1 MNKVIMIGRL
11 TKEVALN
18 TTGAKPV
25 GKFTIAV
32 NRDFKNKEGKY
43 DADFINCV
51 AFDKRAEVI
60 AKHFSKGSQIALT
73 GSWRTGSYDAQ
84 DGTKKYTN
92 ELFIDSFEFVGQ
104 AYNNT
109 STGANENT
117 SHNESYD
124 NSFGDPQDDGDLP
137 F

>member
-73 GSWRTGSYDAQ
+73 GSWRTGSF
-84 DGTKKYTN
+84 DGKDGNKVYTN
-92 ELFIDSFEFVGQ
+92 ELFVDSFEFIGQ
-104 AYNNT
+104 ATGNT
-109 STGANENT
+109 NTGSNDT
-117 SHNESYD
+117 SFEE
-124 NSFGDPQDDGDLP
+124 PVDDGSLP

>member
-11 TKEVALN
+11 TKDVALN
-18 TTGAKPV
+18 TTGVKPV

-60 AKHFSKGSQIALT
+60 SKHFNKGSQIALT
-73 GSWRTGSYDAQ
+73 GSWRTGSF
-84 DGTKKYTN
+84 DGKDGNKVYTN
-92 ELFIDSFEFVGQ
+92 ELFVDSFEFVGQ
-104 AYNNT
+104 ANNN
-109 STGANENT
+109 SGTGANET
-117 SHNESYD
+117 SHNESND
-124 NSFGDPQDDGDLP
+124 NSFNQPVDDGDLP

>member
-11 TKEVALN
+11 TKDVVLN
-18 TTGAKPV
+18 TTGVKAV

-60 AKHFSKGSQIALT
+60 SKHFNKGSQIALT
-73 GSWRTGSYDAQ
+73 GSWRTGSF
-84 DGTKKYTN
+84 DGKDGNKVYTN
-92 ELFIDSFEFVGQ
+92 ELFVDSFEFVGQ
-104 AYNNT
+104 ANNN
-109 STGANENT
+109 SGTGANET

-124 NSFGDPQDDGDLP
+124 NSFGEPQDDGDLP

>member
-11 TKEVALN
+11 TKDVVLN

-32 NRDFKNKEGKY
+32 NRDFKNKDGKY

-60 AKHFSKGSQIALT
+60 SKHFTKGSQIALT
-73 GSWRTGSYDAQ
+73 GSWRTGSYDK
-84 DGTKKYTN
+84 DEIKVYTN

-104 AYNNT
+104 ANNA

-117 SHNESYD
+117 SHSESYD
-124 NSFGDPQDDGDLP
+124 NTFSDPQDDGDLP

>member
-11 TKEVALN
+11 TKDVALN
-18 TTGAKPV
+18 TTGVKPV

-60 AKHFSKGSQIALT
+60 SKHFNKGSQIALT
-73 GSWRTGSYDAQ
+73 GSWRTGSF
-84 DGTKKYTN
+84 DGKDGNKVYTN
-92 ELFIDSFEFVGQ
+92 ELFVDSFEFVGQ
-104 AYNNT
+104 ANNN
-109 STGANENT
+109 SGTGANENT
-117 SHNESYD
+117 SQNESYD
-124 NSFGDPQDDGDLP
+124 NSFGEPQDDGDLP

>member
-1 MNKVIMIGRL
+1 MNKVVMIGRL

-60 AKHFSKGSQIALT
+60 AKHFNKGSQIALT
-73 GSWRTGSYDAQ
+73 GSWRTGSF
-84 DGTKKYTN
+84 DGKDGNKVYTN
-92 ELFIDSFEFVGQ
+92 ELFVDSFEFIGQ
-104 AYNNT
+104 ATGNT
-109 STGANENT
+109 NTGSNEV
-117 SHNESYD
+117 D
-124 NSFGDPQDDGDLP
+124 NSNISNDTSFEEPVDDGSLP

>member
-11 TKEVALN
+11 TKDVVLN

-32 NRDFKNKEGKY
+32 NRDFKNKDGKY

-60 AKHFSKGSQIALT
+60 SKHFTKGSQIALT
-73 GSWRTGSYDAQ
+73 GSWRTGSYDK
-84 DGTKKYTN
+84 DGIKVYTN

-104 AYNNT
+104 ANNA

-117 SHNESYD
+117 SHSESYD
-124 NSFGDPQDDGDLP
+124 NTFSDPQDDGDLP

>member
-11 TKEVALN
+11 TKDVVLN

-32 NRDFKNKEGKY
+32 NRDFKNKDGKY

-73 GSWRTGSYDAQ
+73 GSWRTGSYDK
-84 DGTKKYTN
+84 DEIKVYTN

-104 AYNNT
+104 ANNA

-117 SHNESYD
+117 SHSESYD
-124 NSFGDPQDDGDLP
+124 NTFSDPQDDGDLP

>member
-11 TKEVALN
+11 TKDVSLN
-18 TTGAKPV
+18 TTGVKPV

-32 NRDFKNKEGKY
+32 NRDFKNKDGKY

-73 GSWRTGSYDAQ
+73 GSWRTGSF
-84 DGTKKYTN
+84 DGKDGNKVYTN
-92 ELFIDSFEFVGQ
+92 ELFVDSFEFIGQ
-104 AYNNT
+104 AAGNT
-109 STGANENT
+109 NTGSNEV
-117 SHNESYD
+117 D
-124 NSFGDPQDDGDLP
+124 NSNISNDTSFEEPVDDGSLP

>member
-32 NRDFKNKEGKY
+32 NRDFKNKDGKY

-73 GSWRTGSYDAQ
+73 GSWRTGSF
-84 DGTKKYTN
+84 DGKDGNKVYTN
-92 ELFIDSFEFVGQ
+92 ELFVDSFEFIGQ
-104 AYNNT
+104 ATGNT
-109 STGANENT
+109 NKGSNEV
-117 SHNESYD
+117 D
-124 NSFGDPQDDGDLP
+124 NSNISNDTSFEEPVDDGSLP

>member
-73 GSWRTGSYDAQ
+73 GSWRTGSF
-84 DGTKKYTN
+84 DGKDGNKVYTN
-92 ELFIDSFEFVGQ
+92 ELFVDSFEFIGQ
-104 AYNNT
+104 ATGNANT
-109 STGANENT
+109 GSNEV
-117 SHNESYD
+117 D
-124 NSFGDPQDDGDLP
+124 NSNISNDTSFEEPVDDGSLP

>member
-11 TKEVALN
+11 TKDVVLN
-18 TTGAKPV
+18 TTGTKPV
-25 GKFTIAV
+25 GKFTIAI
-32 NRDFKNKEGKY
+32 NREFKNKDGKY
-43 DADFINCV
+43 DAYFINCV

-60 AKHFSKGSQIALT
+60 SKHFTKGSQIALT
-73 GSWRTGSYDAQ
+73 GSWRTGSYDGK
-84 DGTKKYTN
+84 DGNKVYTN

-104 AYNNT
+104 ANNA

-117 SHNESYD
+117 SHSGSYD
-124 NSFGDPQDDGDLP
+124 NTFSDPQDDGDLP

>member
-1 MNKVIMIGRL
+1 MIIINKVILMGRL
-11 TKEVALN
+11 TKDVVIN

-32 NRDFKNKEGKY
+32 NRDFKNKDGKQ

-60 AKHFSKGSQIALT
+60 SQYVKKGQQIILT
-73 GSWRTGSYDAQ
+73 GSWRTGSYDK
-84 DGTKKYTN
+84 DGVKVFTN
-92 ELFIDSFEFVGQ
+92 ELFVDGFEFIGGQ
-104 AYNNT
+104 VSNNANTTENNT
-109 STGANENT
+109 NEVEDNTFGEPVDYGAM
-117 SHNESYD
+117 
-124 NSFGDPQDDGDLP
+124 P

>member
-32 NRDFKNKEGKY
+32 NRDFKNKDGKY

-60 AKHFSKGSQIALT
+60 SKHFNKGSQIALT
-73 GSWRTGSYDAQ
+73 GSWRTGSF
-84 DGTKKYTN
+84 DGKDGNKVYTN
-92 ELFIDSFEFVGQ
+92 ELFVSLLKNPLFKNRGFF
-104 AYNNT
+104 Y
-109 STGANENT
+109 
-117 SHNESYD
+117 Y
-124 NSFGDPQDDGDLP
+124 
-137 F
+137 

>member
-11 TKEVALN
+11 TKDVALN
-18 TTGAKPV
+18 TTGVKPV

-60 AKHFSKGSQIALT
+60 SKHFNKGSQIALT
-73 GSWRTGSYDAQ
+73 GSWRTGSF
-84 DGTKKYTN
+84 DGKDGNKVYTN

-104 AYNNT
+104 ANNT

-117 SHNESYD
+117 SQNESND
-124 NSFGDPQDDGDLP
+124 NSFNQPVDDGDLP

>member
-73 GSWRTGSYDAQ
+73 GSWRTGSF
-84 DGTKKYTN
+84 DGKDGNKVYTN
-92 ELFIDSFEFVGQ
+92 ELFVDSFEFIGQ
-104 AYNNT
+104 ATGNT
-109 STGANENT
+109 NKGSNEV
-117 SHNESYD
+117 D
-124 NSFGDPQDDGDLP
+124 NSNISNDTSFEEPVDDGSLP

>member
-11 TKEVALN
+11 TKDVALN
-18 TTGAKPV
+18 TTGVKPV

-60 AKHFSKGSQIALT
+60 SKHFNKGSQIALT
-73 GSWRTGSYDAQ
+73 GSWRTGSF
-84 DGTKKYTN
+84 DGKDGNKVYTN
-92 ELFIDSFEFVGQ
+92 ELFVDSFEFVGQ
-104 AYNNT
+104 ANNI
-109 STGANENT
+109 SGTGANET

-124 NSFGDPQDDGDLP
+124 NSFGEPQDDGDLP